1 MNTQI
6 KDIGQMLLLII
17 PVCIGFYFYWINCP
31 MYQDIKAQQ
40 RASIQSYL
48 QRTYYSIIPGE
59 DREKMMSDHNLT
71 DEDIDPEKFLQ
82 KVFAND

>member
-1 MNTQI
+1 
-6 KDIGQMLLLII
+6 
-17 PVCIGFYFYWINCP
+17 

-40 RASIQSYL
+40 RASVMFYL
-48 QRTYYSIIPGE
+48 QKTYYSIIPGE
-59 DREKMMSDHNLT
+59 DRQKMMSDYNLT